1 MNPHLRLFAG
11 VLLATLPLIASA
23 ATVRWH
29 LSGVTFDDGA
39 SASGWFEVDSATN
52 KIGHFDITTTSG
64 ALIDGRTYRS
74 DEGHEGSNIMVGQ
87 PTQRNFRLNE
97 SPYWRLRMTP
107 ITELDGGGGV
117 HALKVDFRA
126 GNYECGNCS
135 PYRYIV
141 SGALEGNVD
150 VIFADGFEF

>member
-11 VLLATLPLIASA
+11 VLLATLPLIVSA
-23 ATVRWH
+23 TTVRWH

-52 KIGHFDITTTSG
+52 KIGQFDITTTSG
-64 ALIDGRTYRS
+64 ALIDGRAYRS
-74 DEGHEGSNIMVGQ
+74 DEGHEGRTVVTGQ
-87 PTQRNFRLNE
+87 GTQRGFKQTE
-97 SPYWRLRMTP
+97 SPYWRLHMTP
-107 ITELDGGGGV
+107 IDELDGGGGV
-117 HALKVDFRA
+117 HALKAAYPA

-135 PYRYIV
+135 PSRYIV